1 MCVVGRCSSSRALQP
16 FSPFNPSTLQPF
28 NPSTFQ
34 PFNPSI
40 LELRLAVVPSRLQY
54 LVPELQ
60 AVVAFCD
67 DSSIYMSSYYI
78 DNSGTAIACGS
89 CLVGDARSELNL
101 HPQPNTLNLQ
111 HPQHLQPPPS
121 TLTTLNSQ
129 HLQLSTPST
138 LNTLKT
144 LNLHV

>member
-1 MCVVGRCSSSRALQP
+1 M
-16 FSPFNPSTLQPF
+16 
-28 NPSTFQ
+28 
-34 PFNPSI
+34 
-40 LELRLAVVPSRLQY
+40 VPSRLQY

-111 HPQHLQPPPS
+111 HPQHLPITTRQDLHNPKALKDVLS
-121 TLTTLNSQ
+121 SSNSRTRATCHSQNQLITKIYLVSKLLLTQFKTNRLLTKLPVVGVV
-129 HLQLSTPST
+129 HLL
-138 LNTLKT
+138 
-144 LNLHV
+144 